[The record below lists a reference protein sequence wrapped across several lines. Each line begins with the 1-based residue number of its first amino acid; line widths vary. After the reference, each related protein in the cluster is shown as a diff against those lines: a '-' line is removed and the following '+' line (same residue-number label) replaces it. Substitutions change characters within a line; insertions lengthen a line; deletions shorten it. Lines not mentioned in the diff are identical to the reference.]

1 MSFEKKKTGA
11 GGKYSTSNGE
21 NSPQNKRW
29 LIGIYNLKTEMYK
42 RKREREKGEAFIV
55 AFCRKKGSGVLYNV
69 GETKES
75 AGFVQTKVVFCRKKV
90 VKKNESEF
98 LHKPKKALDL

>member
-1 MSFEKKKTGA
+1 LKKKGGGA

-42 RKREREKGEAFIV
+42 RKREREKGEAFVV

-90 VKKNESEF
+90 VKKNGSEF
-98 LHKPKKALDL
+98 LHKPKKAWDL